1 MKKLFAA
8 VLASSMLLAGCASK
22 PEQKQVNV
30 YSYGPAIPQEV
41 MDNFTAET
49 GIKVNVKES
58 TSDEEIYEALKKN
71 DGSEYDLIIVDD
83 YIIEPMA
90 ADGLLE
96 NLDTAKF
103 ENYENIDPI
112 YQGQYFD
119 EKDEYTIPY
128 GAGVQAIIYNT
139 DLVDIDIKGFDDLL
153 NPALKDSIGIT
164 DNGLIMMGLSLISNG
179 ESVSESDLAIVD
191 AAGEKLL
198 QMAPNTHSI
207 QVSGVD
213 ESLLSEEVSVG
224 LTYTFEIN
232 NVMAAAKE
240 NGMNFKIVYPQEGV
254 GYGIMEQAI
263 PKNAPNKE
271 EAYQLIDYM
280 LQGEVAKLCIENV
293 GFSANL
299 KANELYTDDEKASRT
314 FPKDFDVT
322 TLQIMKTPSAEAMDA
337 RVKWFNEFKNACQK

>member
-1 MKKLFAA
+1 MKKTLMA
-8 VLASSMLLAGCASK
+8 VLSSAMLLAGCASK
-22 PEQKQVNV
+22 PEQKVVNV

-49 GIKVNVKES
+49 GVQINVKES

-71 DGSEYDLIIVDD
+71 EGSEYDLIIVDD

-90 ADGLLE
+90 ADGLLTS
-96 NLDTAKF
+96 LDASKF
-103 ENYENIDPI
+103 ENYKYIDPV

-119 EKDEYTIPY
+119 PEDEYTVPF

-153 NPALKDSIGIT
+153 NPALKDSIGIV

-179 ESVSESDLAIVD
+179 ESVSESDMDIVNT
-191 AAGEKLL
+191 AGEKLMKL
-198 QMAPNTHSI
+198 APNVHAI
-207 QVSGVD
+207 QTSGVD

-232 NVMAAAKE
+232 NVMAMAKE
-240 NGMNFKIVYPQEGV
+240 NGMNFKVVYPQEGV
-254 GYGIMEQAI
+254 GYGIMEQAV

-271 EAYQLIDYM
+271 EVYQLIDYM
-280 LQGEVAKLCIENV
+280 LQPEVAKLCIENV
-293 GFSANL
+293 GFSTNL
-299 KANELYTDDEKASRT
+299 GTNKLYTDDEKESRT
-314 FPKDFDVT
+314 FPSDFDKSK
-322 TLQIMKTPSAEAMDA
+322 LQIMKTPSAEAMDA
-337 RVKWFNEFKNACQK
+337 RFKWFDELKNATGK

>member
-1 MKKLFAA
+1 MKKSLIA
-8 VLASSMLLAGCASK
+8 VLSSAMLLAGCASK
-22 PEQKQVNV
+22 SEQKEVNV

-41 MDNFTAET
+41 MDNFTAKT
-49 GIKVNVKES
+49 GIRVNVKES

-90 ADGLLE
+90 ADGLLME
-96 NLDTAKF
+96 LDTAKF
-103 ENYENIDPI
+103 ENYDQVDPI

-119 EKDEYTIPY
+119 PENEYTVPY

-191 AAGEKLL
+191 AAGEKLMK
-198 QMAPNTHSI
+198 MAPNVHSI

-224 LTYTFEIN
+224 LTYTFELN

-240 NGMNFKIVYPQEGV
+240 AGMNFKIVYPQEGV

-271 EAYQLIDYM
+271 EVYQLIDYM
-280 LQGEVAKLCIENV
+280 LQPEVAKMCIENV
-293 GFSANL
+293 GFSTNL
-299 KANELYTDDEKASRT
+299 GANELYTEDEKASRT
-314 FPKDFDVT
+314 FPKGFDASK
-322 TLQIMKTPSAEAMDA
+322 LQIMKTPSAESMDA
-337 RVKWFNEFKNACQK
+337 RVKWFNELKNESGK